1 MYQQIIFHSIRFKNV
16 DTIFDVLFLLLQ
28 TVLNVKV
35 IKWIFS
41 DKSPMINIPGFT
53 FPVQEFLLED
63 ILEIIR

>member
-16 DTIFDVLFLLLQ
+16 DTIFVVLFLLLQ